1 MSLSEYRKRVKHYKP
16 TGGMPTP
23 PMRGSSSNGSSS
35 SSSSHRT
42 PSPSLGRDNAA
53 QPRLASLPMFNAFR
67 SPDLRSA
74 DHGKLISLLILRPW
88 LVPSGVVGMAVYL
101 LIPCHP
107 VYLCCHL
114 EVGFSTILFTF
125 RNRRNYLSLFKT
137 CVLGIQWV
145 WSH

>member
-74 DHGKLISLLILRPW
+74 DHGELVSLLLPSGPW
-88 LVPSGVVGMAVYL
+88 LVPSSGVAGIADDRIPACCPVCCLVLLKLVARPFYL
-101 LIPCHP
+101 
-107 VYLCCHL
+107 Y
-114 EVGFSTILFTF
+114 F
-125 RNRRNYLSLFKT
+125 RNRCYYSSLDAKR
-137 CVLGIQWV
+137 VLFL
-145 WSH
+145 

>member
-1 MSLSEYRKRVKHYKP
+1 MQDFNFVTVFGHQVSLSEYRKRVKHYKP

-74 DHGKLISLLILRPW
+74 DHGQLLFLILRPW
-88 LVPSGVVGMAVYL
+88 LVPSSGVDGIAVYL
-101 LIPCHP
+101 LP
-107 VYLCCHL
+107 LCCL
-114 EVGFSTILFTF
+114 LCCPLGVGISTILFVF
-125 RNRRNYLSLFKT
+125 QES
-137 CVLGIQWV
+137 
-145 WSH
+145 S